1 MGDFGAGKNKSRNE
15 SKLNRTTEGSVDTTR
30 LQEIISKYYAD
41 NNSTRN
47 TSSTSN
53 ASGTNQLSSYDP
65 ARPSIDSIL
74 GKAGSIFDQA
84 VGSQYGPANLITPF
98 AKQTNQAFDSYGAA
112 AKSANPVVQSA
123 ASANQSLTDG
133 SNKFLQG
140 IGASNPFDSQIYNQ
154 GAERVSDRLKGEFG
168 GGNMVGGSR
177 HQNALGQG
185 LGYYTADYA
194 RQQQQLA
201 LQAAGIQNNAA
212 NSAGGVA
219 RNLGIPGAILE
230 GVGGAVEKKRQDRID
245 SEVQRT
251 QYQNDRGLNVLNSL
265 LPALTQT
272 GATFGKQ
279 QSNQNTQV
287 NELQKLLESVRGGSQ
302 ENSTMNELRN
312 FIENLTQTGLNKGKG
327 SNVGFSLGFE

>member
-1 MGDFGAGKNKSRNE
+1 MGGGSIGKNKSR
-15 SKLNRTTEGSVDTTR
+15 STSQLDRHTEGSVDTTR

-47 TSSTSN
+47 TSSNSSST
-53 ASGTNQLSSYDP
+53 GTNQLSSYDP

-84 VGSQYGPANLITPF
+84 VGSQYGPENLITPF
-98 AKQTNQAFDSYGAA
+98 TKQTNQAFDSYGAA

-154 GAERVSDRLKGEFG
+154 GAERLTDRVKNEFS
-168 GGNMVGGSR
+168 GNMVGGSR
-177 HQNALGQG
+177 YQNALGQG

-230 GVGGAVEKKRQDRID
+230 GVGGAIENKRQSEID
-245 SEVQRT
+245 SEVKRQ
-251 QYQNDRGLNVLNSL
+251 QYSNDRGLNVLNSL
-265 LPALTQT
+265 LPTLTQT
-272 GATFGKQ
+272 GAAFGQ
-279 QSNQNTQV
+279 QKSNQNTQA
-287 NELQKLLESVRGGSQ
+287 NELQKILESIRGGSQ
-302 ENSTMNELRN
+302 ENSTINELKN
-312 FIENLTQTGLNKGKG
+312 FIEKLSQTGLDKSKGTSIG
-327 SNVGFSLGFE
+327 GQISFG

>member
-1 MGDFGAGKNKSRNE
+1 MGDFGVGKNKSRNE

-30 LQEIISKYYAD
+30 IQEVIAKYFAD
-41 NNSTRN
+41 N
-47 TSSTSN
+47 SSTSN
-53 ASGTNQLSSYDP
+53 TSSNSSSSGTNQLNSYDP
-65 ARPSIDSIL
+65 ARPAIDSIL
-74 GKAGSIFDQA
+74 GRAGSIFDQA
-84 VGSQYGPANLITPF
+84 VGSQYGPENLITPF
-98 AKQTNQAFDSYGAA
+98 AKQTQQAHDSYGAA

-154 GAERVSDRLKGEFG
+154 GAERVSDRVKGEFN
-168 GGNMVGGSR
+168 GNMVGGSR
-177 HQNALGQG
+177 YQNALGQG

-219 RNLGIPGAILE
+219 RNLGIPGALLE

-245 SEVQRT
+245 SEVMRQ
-251 QYQNDRGLNVLNSL
+251 QYSNDRGLNVLNSL
-265 LPALTQT
+265 LPALTNT
-272 GATFGKQ
+272 GATFGQ
-279 QSNQNTQV
+279 QKSNQNTQA
-287 NELQKLLESVRGGSQ
+287 NQLQKILETIRGGSQ

-312 FIENLTQTGLNKGKG
+312 FIENLTQTGLNKSKG
-327 SNVGFSLGFE
+327 SNVGLNLGFE